1 MSKAKDRKAPYS
13 REGLIELSVSVATA
27 ATRLFKAKRIDA
39 ETRDRIA
46 WAGAEMMGAAAGVG
60 DERSRNENDPRR
72 TP

>member
-27 ATRLFKAKRIDA
+27 ATRLFKAKQIDA

-46 WAGAEMMGAAAGVG
+46 WAGAEMMGAGNKADVG
-60 DERSRNENDPRR
+60 NVGRKKA
-72 TP
+72 